1 MTELQ
6 RMGNRTGFYPA
17 SARDYL
23 EPLQLLKGWVD
34 QLVFCDLHK
43 FPQDPKELRA
53 LRKEIAEQCLPEAS
67 FFLGD
72 AISALAFIKPVDVFF
87 VRRDS
92 CGEGGSALALL
103 HAERIRLVLKVIKPD
118 GLLVTDKPN
127 GYLWLTRMLSG
138 KSPTYP
144 VDERVLSLS
153 GVQPWSEQ
161 GLYAVTVA

>member
-67 FFLGD
+67 PRSKSKCNTHPGESV
-72 AISALAFIKPVDVFF
+72 ACPKPT
-87 VRRDS
+87 
-92 CGEGGSALALL
+92 
-103 HAERIRLVLKVIKPD
+103 H
-118 GLLVTDKPN
+118 T
-127 GYLWLTRMLSG
+127 
-138 KSPTYP
+138 
-144 VDERVLSLS
+144 
-153 GVQPWSEQ
+153 
-161 GLYAVTVA
+161 